1 MTTVPMTVGFPREIL
16 NSDPIQLEL
25 PLMMPTMMPMMMDPT
40 DADEAA
46 FQLAF
51 ARLWG

>member
-16 NSDPIQLEL
+16 NSDPIQMEL
-25 PLMMPTMMPMMMDPT
+25 PLMMPTMIDPM